1 MQLNLRNWLSGL
13 AVVALLLLSFLYLG
27 HIWLY
32 LVAAVIL
39 SFIGNPLV
47 NWLSGHTFGRLR
59 LGRSAAAGA
68 VLLLLMGLLLG
79 IFALMLPMISRQIAF
94 LNTIDPNSVYQN
106 LQVHFSQWADRLQ
119 AQGLWPT
126 AQQWEQLAAQA
137 AQMMSFENIGN
148 YFGGLVSM
156 TLDLLIATVS
166 TLFISFYML
175 KEDGMAG
182 RVLRAFTPD
191 SRLEQ
196 MDTAIRESRVMLSR
210 YFTGLALQVLLVGG
224 LVSLGLWFLG
234 VEYALTLG
242 IIAGLFNLIPYIG
255 PYLGGLLGVTIA
267 LTAELAVGSTMPL
280 LPYGL
285 KIMGVFVAVQL
296 FDNFVLQPLIF
307 SKSVLAHP
315 LEIFLVVLVAG
326 SLFGIT
332 GMLAAIPVYTIFRVV
347 IKAFLGHTKWV
358 QALTSTMKS
367 TH

>member
-1 MQLNLRNWLSGL
+1 MQLNLRSWISGL
-13 AVVALLLLSFLYLG
+13 AALGLLLLSFLYLG

-47 NWLSGHTFGRLR
+47 NWLSSRAFGRWR
-59 LGRSAAAGA
+59 VGRSASAGL

-79 IFALMLPMISRQIAF
+79 LFALILPMISRQIAF
-94 LNTIDPNSVYQN
+94 LNTIDPNLVYQN
-106 LQVHFSQWADRLQ
+106 LQLHFSHWSQQLQ

-126 AQQWEQLAAQA
+126 AQQWEQLTTQA
-137 AQMMSFENIGN
+137 AQMLSFENIGN

-156 TLDLLIATVS
+156 TLDLLIAAVS
-166 TLFISFYML
+166 ILFISFYML

-196 MDTAIRESRVMLSR
+196 MDTAIRDNRVMLSR
-210 YFTGLALQVLLVGG
+210 YFTGLALQVMLVGG
-224 LVSLGLWFLG
+224 LVSIGLWVLG

-255 PYLGGLLGVTIA
+255 PYLGGVLGVTIA
-267 LTAELAVGSTMPL
+267 LTAELAVGSSLPL

-307 SKSVLAHP
+307 SKSVMAHP
-315 LEIFLVVLVAG
+315 LEIFLVVLIAG

-347 IKAFLGHTKWV
+347 VKAFFGHTKWV

-367 TH
+367 TQ